1 MKNMLKHFGIIV
13 FVAIIG
19 LSMMGCG
26 RSDGGVIRVENT
38 TSDYAI
44 VYFFTGITSI
54 DAYYNDE
61 FKIGISVIQCAPG
74 QSIVYY
80 SEYTGNI
87 VVYCRNDTY
96 DERTR
101 IGWKHESLESR
112 DNITL
117 RFPAD
122 FSSTDKYIR

>member
-1 MKNMLKHFGIIV
+1 MKNMLKHFGIIA

-26 RSDGGVIRVENT
+26 HSDGGAIRVENT
-38 TSDYAI
+38 TSDYVV

-54 DAYYNDE
+54 DAYYNYN
-61 FKIGISVIQCAPG
+61 GISVIQCAPG

-80 SEYTGNI
+80 SENTGNI